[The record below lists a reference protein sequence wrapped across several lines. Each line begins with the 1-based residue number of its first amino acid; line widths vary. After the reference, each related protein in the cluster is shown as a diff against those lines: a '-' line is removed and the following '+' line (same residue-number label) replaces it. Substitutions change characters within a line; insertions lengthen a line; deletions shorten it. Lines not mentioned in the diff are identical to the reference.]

1 MLSPEVMSV
10 LKNKFEFD
18 NKGIQNNMPVFD
30 AASKN
35 IDLLAFLDKIA
46 PVALRARNPQGYV
59 VGALR
64 KHLVQMGMNEEDL
77 L

>member
-1 MLSPEVMSV
+1 MI

-18 NKGIQNNMPVFD
+18 SKGIQNNIAVFE
-30 AASKN
+30 AASKS

-64 KHLVQMGMNEEDL
+64 KHLVQMGMDEEEL
-77 L
+77 H